1 MTNAKPSVIK
11 VTVFTKSLQNAET
24 GDLPKMINGKKKKK
38 NRNLFTENYIYIS
51 INYISITTYILKIT
65 LCRAYAIEVP
75 D

>member
-1 MTNAKPSVIK
+1 MTNAKASVIK

-24 GDLPKMINGKKKKK
+24 GDLPKMINKKK